1 MCAGVDLC
9 TIGNIFVSLAL
20 FGEGD
25 VMSIVLL
32 EKMCKECIFSFF
44 LFNLT
49 QFVFFFCFLSFFFYS
64 RLFFFFYII
73 FEHYVFR
80 KQKTN

>member
-1 MCAGVDLC
+1 MCAGVDPC

-25 VMSIVLL
+25 VMSIVSFG
-32 EKMCKECIFSFF
+32 KMCNRRNFPFF

-49 QFVFFFCFLSFFFYS
+49 LFFLFVFS
-64 RLFFFFYII
+64 LFFLLSTFIFYFLHHI
-73 FEHYVFR
+73 
-80 KQKTN
+80 